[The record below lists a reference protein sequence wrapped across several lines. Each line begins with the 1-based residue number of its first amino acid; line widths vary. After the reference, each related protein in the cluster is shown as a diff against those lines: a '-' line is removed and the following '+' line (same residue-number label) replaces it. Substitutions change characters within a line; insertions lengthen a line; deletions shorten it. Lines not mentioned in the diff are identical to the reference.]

1 MSDQDEPGP
10 NISYKIPFILL
21 PIQSNVKSIV
31 SFIHR
36 AVERIFAKTGN
47 SLNVVKDDGFTT
59 LHIAAIND
67 HREIAKILLTKVIY
81 KKKNPPIF
89 PCSLLIVICIFFFS
103 RLRLPVWLNSLNR
116 FERLSTVFNLGAEY
130 NFLCVV
136 CWDIRRSFY
145 VCSPIVKIRK
155 TKSGHLY
162 LRSVHCKN

>member
-81 KKKNPPIF
+81 KKKSTDF
-89 PCSLLIVICIFFFS
+89 SLFFVNCNLYFFFS

>member
-81 KKKNPPIF
+81 KKKIHRFF
-89 PCSLLIVICIFFFS
+89 PV
-103 RLRLPVWLNSLNR
+103 
-116 FERLSTVFNLGAEY
+116 
-130 NFLCVV
+130 LC
-136 CWDIRRSFY
+136 
-145 VCSPIVKIRK
+145 
-155 TKSGHLY
+155 
-162 LRSVHCKN
+162 